1 MRERLTTVTVSSR
14 PRTGVRTPA
23 GAGAAHATLPSRV
36 AGLDAIVAALCCVL
50 IASRLPI
57 RQGLNLGILISLATI
72 PLWLGPL
79 WRKRFGPLVVV
90 LSGLAAA
97 SGALLTWFM
106 DATHQTSTSLLQQ
119 NTLELIGLVTGI
131 GFLIWA
137 IERIGPRGTA
147 LWFGVGLLLAIGWR
161 SVDVEN
167 PWKFSLSIPVI
178 VFALALAAFARS
190 RFVDLLVLAALA
202 VVSVLNDSRSAAAM
216 ALATAAMLVCQ
227 GLLRRFGRE
236 STPGRTLGWMALA
249 GALVYAA
256 MQWLILAGVF
266 GAETRDRTLLQLR
279 EAGSI
284 LLGGRPEAGAT
295 LALFQYN
302 PWGFGA
308 GTLANATEVQ
318 VAKAGMARLNYDP
331 NNGYVERYMLGN
343 GFELHSI
350 AGDLWAWFGFAGGAL
365 AITLL
370 ALVVWGV
377 AQRLATRRA
386 NGLHLFLLFQVGWD
400 TFFSPFF
407 FTTISTLMLA
417 VALTWPARP
426 EPPEDHPA
434 EETPPEE
441 HDA

>member
-1 MRERLTTVTVSSR
+1 MTVSGG
-14 PRTGVRTPA
+14 PRTKPLRAGVDGATA
-23 GAGAAHATLPSRV
+23 GIALPSKA

-50 IASRLPI
+50 VASRLPI

-79 WRKRFGPLVVV
+79 WRKRFGPPVLV
-90 LSGLAAA
+90 LSALAIA

-119 NTLELIGLVTGI
+119 NTLELIGLVAGI
-131 GFLIWA
+131 GFLVWA
-137 IERIGPRGTA
+137 IEKIGPNATA

-161 SVDVEN
+161 SIDPSN

-178 VFALALAAFARS
+178 VVTLALAAFARS
-190 RFVDLLVLAALA
+190 RFVDLLALVVVVL
-202 VVSVLNDSRSAAAM
+202 VSVLNDSRSAAAM

-227 GLLRRFGRE
+227 GLLRRSGRE
-236 STPGRTLGWMALA
+236 STAGRTLGWMALA
-249 GALVYAA
+249 GTLVYAV
-256 MQWLILAGVF
+256 MQWLILAGAF
-266 GAETRDRTLLQLR
+266 GSDTRDRTLQQL
-279 EAGSI
+279 EGAGSI

-308 GTLANATEVQ
+308 GTLANSTEVL
-318 VAKAGMARLNYDP
+318 VAKVGMARLNYDP

-350 AGDLWAWFGFAGGAL
+350 GGDLWAWFGPAGAVL
-365 AITLL
+365 AIVLL

-377 AQRLATRRA
+377 AQRVAARRA

-417 VALTWPARP
+417 VALTWPTRP
-426 EPPEDHPA
+426 HPSRG
-434 EETPPEE
+434 TP
-441 HDA
+441 